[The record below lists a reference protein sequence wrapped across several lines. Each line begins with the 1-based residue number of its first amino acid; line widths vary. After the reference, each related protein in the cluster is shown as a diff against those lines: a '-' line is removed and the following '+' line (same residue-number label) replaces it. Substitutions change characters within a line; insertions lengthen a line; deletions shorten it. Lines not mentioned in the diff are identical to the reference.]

1 HHGPE
6 DFFIAIM
13 TFIGAFW
20 IMITINVKLSLVIL
34 FIVPILIALI
44 TYSNIKMSKAW
55 LTMYENIASVNDR
68 IEDAVAGS
76 RVVQSFTNET
86 YEKNRFDENN
96 NIFRET
102 KTHAYKIMAFV
113 SANIYMLMRFM
124 TLIVLIYGAWL
135 TYN

>member
-1 HHGPE
+1 
-6 DFFIAIM
+6 
-13 TFIGAFW
+13 
-20 IMITINVKLSLVIL
+20 
-34 FIVPILIALI
+34 
-44 TYSNIKMSKAW
+44 
-55 LTMYENIASVNDR
+55 MYENIASVNAR

-113 SANIYMLMRFM
+113 SANIYMLMLFM
-124 TLIVLIYGAWL
+124 TLFVFMYGAWL
-135 TYN
+135 TYYIDMTYGLLVAYIFVMYILLK